1 MPGQYD
7 KRRLK
12 LDLMVACSLFAAGI
26 VVSGM
31 SLAQIRAETRMQ
43 TAQATQPLQGTPSD
57 DQNKPAE
64 AKPGGDRPTTPAPEP
79 ARPDP
84 QTQGAAGAAKPAL
97 PPAPAEKIARRSR
110 GSRQLVDT
118 VIVRE
123 GGRPSIPEAA
133 RGLRRG
139 RGVLDAPPATYAK
152 ASARLDLNLGEALA

>member
-1 MPGQYD
+1 MWRAAVEFRPPGNRRAANSLIPQTKAVIDMPGQYD

-12 LDLMVACSLFAAGI
+12 LDLMVACSLFAAGV

-43 TAQATQPLQGTPSD
+43 TAQATHPLQGTPSD

-79 ARPDP
+79 ARPEP

-97 PPAPAEKIARRSR
+97 PPAPAEKIA
-110 GSRQLVDT
+110 
-118 VIVRE
+118 
-123 GGRPSIPEAA
+123 
-133 RGLRRG
+133 
-139 RGVLDAPPATYAK
+139 PPIERK
-152 ASARLDLNLGEALA
+152 